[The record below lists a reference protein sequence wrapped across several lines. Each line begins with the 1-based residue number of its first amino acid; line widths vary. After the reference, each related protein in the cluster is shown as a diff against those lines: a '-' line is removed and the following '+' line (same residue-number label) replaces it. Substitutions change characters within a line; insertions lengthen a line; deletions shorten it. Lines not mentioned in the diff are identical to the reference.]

1 MKMKKC
7 LGIIAG
13 SIVFA
18 STILAGCGSS
28 DSYSTTEAPAASM
41 KAAGSNAMETAD
53 YAVYEEEAA
62 YDTAEAG
69 EVAEETVK
77 NSRKLIT
84 TINIEA
90 ETEDFDKARS
100 QVENKVGELGGYIE
114 SSRVYNDSKSANYT
128 IRIPASKAD
137 SFIEL
142 VEGNNNITSK
152 SVDVEDITLSYA
164 DTESRKKALRTEEE
178 RLLKILESAE
188 TVEDLITV
196 ESRLSDVR
204 YQIESIESQL
214 RTYDNKVDYT
224 TVFLYLEQVEKF
236 TPVEKKGAFARMGEG
251 FVDSLVAVKNFFVE
265 LFVLIVIHIPQLV
278 IFAAFVTVIVLI
290 VKKVDKKN
298 KEKKAAAYAQ
308 YMQANQ
314 YAQPVQNAP
323 AQNDSAEGK
332 NEQ

>member
-13 SIVFA
+13 SIVLA
-18 STILAGCGSS
+18 STLLAGCGSS
-28 DSYSTTEAPAASM
+28 GSTKEYAVEAPASSM
-41 KAAGSNAMETAD
+41 KAAGNTAD
-53 YAVYEEEAA
+53 YAVYEEAA
-62 YDTAEAG
+62 DMDMATAEAG
-69 EVAEETVK
+69 EVAEQTAK

-114 SSRVYNDSKSANYT
+114 NSRVYNDSKSANYT
-128 IRIPASKAD
+128 IRIPADKAD
-137 SFIEL
+137 SFVEL

-152 SVDVEDITLSYA
+152 SVDVEDVTLSYA

-214 RTYDNKVDYT
+214 RTYDNKIDYT
-224 TVFLYLEQVEKF
+224 TVYLYLEEVEKF
-236 TPVEKKGAFARMGEG
+236 TPVEKKSAVARMGEG
-251 FVDSLVAVKNFFVE
+251 FVESLVSVKDAIVEFCVWFV
-265 LFVLIVIHIPQLV
+265 VHIPQLV
-278 IFAAFVTVIVLI
+278 IFAAFVAVIVLI
-290 VKKVDKKN
+290 VKKLDKKS
-298 KEKKAAAYAQ
+298 KEKKAAAYNQ

-314 YAQPVQNAP
+314 NVQPAQNAP
-323 AQNDSAEGK
+323 AQDNSAEGK
-332 NEQ
+332 NE

>member
-18 STILAGCGSS
+18 STILAGCGSAS
-28 DSYSTTEAPAASM
+28 ESATEAPASSM
-41 KAAGSNAMETAD
+41 KAAGSTAMETAD
-53 YAVYEEEAA
+53 YAVYEEAA
-62 YDTAEAG
+62 APEMANSEAG
-69 EVAEETVK
+69 EVSEGAVQT
-77 NSRKLIT
+77 NRKLIT

-128 IRIPASKAD
+128 IRIPAAKAD
-137 SFIEL
+137 SFVEL

-152 SVDVEDITLSYA
+152 SVDVEDVTLSYA

-178 RLLKILESAE
+178 RLLKILENAE
-188 TVEDLITV
+188 SVEDLITV
-196 ESRLSDVR
+196 ESRLADVR

-214 RTYDNKVDYT
+214 RTYDNKIDYT
-224 TVFLYLEQVEKF
+224 TVYLYLEQVEKF
-236 TPVEKKGAFARMGEG
+236 TPVEKKGALARMGEG
-251 FVDSLVAVKNFFVE
+251 FVDSLVSVKNAIVE
-265 LFVLIVIHIPQLV
+265 LFVWIVIHIPQLV
-278 IFAAFVTVIVLI
+278 ILGAFIAVIVVI
-290 VKKVDKKN
+290 VKKSAKKSR
-298 KEKKAAAYAQ
+298 EKRAAAYNQ

-314 YAQPVQNAP
+314 GVAAASAP
-323 AQNDSAEGK
+323 AQNNSAEGK
-332 NEQ
+332 NE